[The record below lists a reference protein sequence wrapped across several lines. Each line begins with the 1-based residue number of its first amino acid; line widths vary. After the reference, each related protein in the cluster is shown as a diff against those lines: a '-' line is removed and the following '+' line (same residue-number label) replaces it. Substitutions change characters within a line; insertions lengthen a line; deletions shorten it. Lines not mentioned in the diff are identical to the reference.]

1 MNISLDGGA
10 LCANRKSR
18 FGNYIFSLNLIQALE
33 SHDDSNRYTIYSFCD
48 KPEELNLQGK
58 AVYKRLTPR
67 EMWMR
72 FRVSLEE
79 RVNKQDVFLAV
90 NQALPTTSAEIIAFS
105 HGLSFYYHKAL
116 YPDSY
121 SVLMKQLQAM
131 SERAKYIVVSSQ
143 KVKKELERILQNPV
157 KIMVIP
163 FGIPL
168 DFLIYKKKMRKKYFL
183 NVGMNHSIKNLEFLT
198 KAFLEFKKDR
208 RFSDYKLI
216 QIEKSN
222 FNRKKI
228 KQLYQ
233 EAAGYLTSSLY
244 ESFNLPVL
252 EALSQNCPVVGLR
265 SAIIPEFDDF
275 VNVAD
280 NMRNF
285 VSIMKKT
292 ASKSSKKIN
301 QTKLRKEFNWKS
313 YVKKLIQL
321 Y

>member
-10 LCANRKSR
+10 LCANQESR
-18 FGNYIFSLNLIQALE
+18 YGNYIFSSNLIQAL
-33 SHDDSNRYTIYSFCD
+33 DSYDGDNRYTIYSFCD
-48 KPEELNLQGK
+48 KPEELELLGK
-58 AVYKRLTPR
+58 TVYKQLTPKK
-67 EMWMR
+67 MWMKLR
-72 FRVSLEE
+72 ISLEE
-79 RVNKQDVFLAV
+79 RVNRQNIFLAL
-90 NQALPTTSAEIIAFS
+90 NQAIPTTSAKIIAFS
-105 HGLSFYYHKAL
+105 HGLSFYYYKAL

-121 SVLMKQLQAM
+121 NVLMKQLRAM
-131 SERAKYIVVSSQ
+131 SKRSKYIIVSSQ
-143 KVKKELERILQNPV
+143 KVKKELKRILQNPV

-163 FGIPL
+163 LGIPL
-168 DFLIYKKKMRKKYFL
+168 DFLTYKKKMRKKYFL

-198 KAFLEFKKDR
+198 KAFLEFKKNR

-216 QIEKSN
+216 RIEKSN
-222 FNRKKI
+222 LSRKKL

-275 VNVAD
+275 TNVAD

-285 VSIMKKT
+285 ISIMKKI
-292 ASKSSKKIN
+292 ADGNSRKID
-301 QTKLRKEFNWKS
+301 QAKLRNEFNWKK
-313 YVKKLIQL
+313 YVKKLAKL